1 MVRAAL
7 DHLVVAA
14 ATLEQG
20 EDHVESL
27 LGVRPQRGGK
37 HVAMGTHNSL
47 LKLGERSYL
56 EVIAIDPDGAA
67 PARPRWFALDNIAL
81 RARLDDSP
89 RLIHWVARTDDID
102 AARRACPI
110 DPGDVHVMKRGALTW
125 RITIPADGHLPGAG
139 ILPTLIQWGD
149 ERHPTDTMPESG
161 IRLAAL
167 AGAHPEPGA
176 MHAALAALS
185 LGETIKVT
193 FAVTPRLATMLRTTR
208 GPITLAS

>member
-1 MVRAAL
+1 MIRAEL

-20 EDHVESL
+20 EDYVESL
-27 LGVRPQRGGK
+27 LGVRPQRGGR
-37 HVAMGTHNSL
+37 HVAMGTHNSVL
-47 LKLGERSYL
+47 RLGPRSYV

-67 PARPRWFALDNIAL
+67 PTRPRWFALDTDAL
-81 RARLDDSP
+81 RARLAEAP
-89 RLIHWVARTDDID
+89 RLIHWVARIDDID

-110 DPGDVHVMKRGALTW
+110 DPGDVHLMKRGTLAW

-139 ILPTLIQWGD
+139 ILPTLIQWAD
-149 ERHPTDTMPESG
+149 ERHPTDAMPESG
-161 IRLAAL
+161 IRVAAL

-193 FAVTPRLATMLRTTR
+193 FAVTPRLATMLQTSR
-208 GPITLAS
+208 GPVTLAS